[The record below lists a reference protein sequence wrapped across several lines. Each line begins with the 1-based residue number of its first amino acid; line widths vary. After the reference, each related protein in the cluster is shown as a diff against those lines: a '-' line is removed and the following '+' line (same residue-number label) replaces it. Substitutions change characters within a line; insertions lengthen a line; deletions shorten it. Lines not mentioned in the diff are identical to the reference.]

1 MTFLTVPPRP
11 GALVFTWGGIGFSA
25 EFSRGQRLHWL
36 LPGAS
41 LLRHHLL
48 LWGITSEQVEIKQ
61 ASSGRREFPAGRPI
75 SSLFR
80 SDYFAGVGGN
90 GGVNIPIRMLP
101 LSTTLAG
108 EA

>member
-25 EFSRGQRLHWL
+25 ELSRGRVCLACSPEPPRSHF
-36 LPGAS
+36 
-41 LLRHHLL
+41 LL

>member
-1 MTFLTVPPRP
+1 MASSLIFCKGRPGFLAELSRGRVCVAFSPGPPR
-11 GALVFTWGGIGFSA
+11 S
-25 EFSRGQRLHWL
+25 HY
-36 LPGAS
+36 
-41 LLRHHLL
+41 LL

-61 ASSGRREFPAGRPI
+61 APSGRREFPAGRP
-75 SSLFR
+75 SSTLFR